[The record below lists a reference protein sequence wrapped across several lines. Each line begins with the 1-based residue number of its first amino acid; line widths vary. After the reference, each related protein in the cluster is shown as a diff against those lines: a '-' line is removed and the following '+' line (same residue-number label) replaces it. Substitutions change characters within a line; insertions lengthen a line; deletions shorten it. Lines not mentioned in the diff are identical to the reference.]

1 MNFFDEK
8 CRKSSENF
16 VQKVE
21 ISSQVNSAWQGV
33 LSAGKP
39 RRSSCIISGKATTQQ
54 AYSQRKSYEKNLN
67 AASILSA
74 ENLRDSTRAVSIKK
88 TCTK

>member
-8 CRKSSENF
+8 SRKSSENF

-33 LSAGKP
+33 LSAGKLGS
-39 RRSSCIISGKATTQQ
+39 SSCILSGKATEQHLNFHYLNCCNKVSFLQ
-54 AYSQRKSYEKNLN
+54 YSHHYRLLLDLQYQSK
-67 AASILSA
+67 
-74 ENLRDSTRAVSIKK
+74 
-88 TCTK
+88 

>member
-33 LSAGKP
+33 LLAGKL
-39 RRSSCIISGKATTQQ
+39 RKNLSAAWCVISAKAT
-54 AYSQRKSYEKNLN
+54 
-67 AASILSA
+67 
-74 ENLRDSTRAVSIKK
+74 KK
-88 TCTK
+88 PNFSN

>member
-1 MNFFDEK
+1 MNFFDRK

-33 LSAGKP
+33 LLAGKLGSS
-39 RRSSCIISGKATTQQ
+39 RRILSGKATKKP
-54 AYSQRKSYEKNLN
+54 QRSRR
-67 AASILSA
+67 ILSVKA
-74 ENLRDSTRAVSIKK
+74 TE
-88 TCTK
+88 